1 MTPTLLGLSEQTS
14 IVTPTWVRLA
24 ELLAAVL
31 FILALK
37 GLSSPK
43 SARRGNLLGAAG
55 AAIATAVVFFY
66 GQEYYGGPV
75 KHLPQILIA
84 IAIGSIIGW
93 IAARRVQM
101 TQMPQM
107 VALFN
112 GVGGGAAAVSSL
124 AAPAIAGG
132 HARTLTMVTSWPRG
146 FAVLDDAATYFNEAV
161 NAMSGGELIIEKKAP
176 GELVGAFEVF
186 DAVTSGQADMY
197 HSADYYFLG
206 QHPGYAFY
214 TAVPFGATAQEL
226 TNWYYHDGGQDLHDE
241 LGSIFGLKSFL
252 CGNSGSQSGGWFRK
266 EIKSAQDLAGL
277 RFRMPGLGGQVLGKL
292 GVSVQNIPGGELYQA
307 LSSGALDG
315 LEWVGP
321 FADERAGFQEVAKVY
336 YTAGFHEP
344 GSGLA
349 CGMNLDVW
357 NDLSD
362 QHKAIIDNA
371 TKATTHYQLSQTLA
385 NNGAALARLQA
396 QGVQTLQFS
405 DDVWDAFGAASKEV
419 LDENMGDDLFARIRN
434 SFDASLAK
442 SSDWI
447 LKSDGEFV
455 SQRNRVLA
463 NG

>member
-1 MTPTLLGLSEQTS
+1 MDRRSFLKAS
-14 IVTPTWVRLA
+14 
-24 ELLAAVL
+24 
-31 FILALK
+31 AL
-37 GLSSPK
+37 
-43 SARRGNLLGAAG
+43 
-55 AAIATAVVFFY
+55 
-66 GQEYYGGPV
+66 
-75 KHLPQILIA
+75 
-84 IAIGSIIGW
+84 
-93 IAARRVQM
+93 
-101 TQMPQM
+101 
-107 VALFN
+107 
-112 GVGGGAAAVSSL
+112 GGGAAAVSSL

-206 QHPGYAFY
+206 QHPGYAFF

-321 FADERAGFQEVAKVY
+321 FADERAG
-336 YTAGFHEP
+336 
-344 GSGLA
+344 
-349 CGMNLDVW
+349 
-357 NDLSD
+357 
-362 QHKAIIDNA
+362 
-371 TKATTHYQLSQTLA
+371 
-385 NNGAALARLQA
+385 
-396 QGVQTLQFS
+396 
-405 DDVWDAFGAASKEV
+405 
-419 LDENMGDDLFARIRN
+419 
-434 SFDASLAK
+434 
-442 SSDWI
+442 
-447 LKSDGEFV
+447 
-455 SQRNRVLA
+455 
-463 NG
+463 